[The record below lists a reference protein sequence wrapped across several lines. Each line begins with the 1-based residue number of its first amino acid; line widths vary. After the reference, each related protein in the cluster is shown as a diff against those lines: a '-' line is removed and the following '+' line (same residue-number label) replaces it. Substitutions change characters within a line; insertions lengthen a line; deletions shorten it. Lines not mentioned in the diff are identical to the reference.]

1 METKTIHHSTKA
13 QPVKIG
19 AITFKS
25 KNAACRAL
33 IKMGKG
39 KTAFSIIAKKVG
51 VGIPVVSVEYKKLVE
66 AGIIKDVYKNRR
78 GFARQFG
85 N

>member
-1 METKTIHHSTKA
+1 MAHSTKA

-19 AITFKS
+19 KATYAS

-33 IKMGKG
+33 IKMGRG
-39 KTAFSIIAKKVG
+39 KTAFSVIAEKVG
-51 VGIPVVSVEYKKLVE
+51 VGIPVVSVEYKKMVL
-66 AGIIKDVYKNRR
+66 AGVIKDVYKNRR

-85 N
+85 TSSIED